1 MKLTR
6 KFATFKFKSSNQQMD
21 HRNVNFSIKKSQIHT
36 HMLGL
41 TQKLTKLDIAL
52 EGQVFAWDSG
62 SGSQKMAMNELL
74 FTVYRRVIGQ
84 RGSNCAKIT
93 QKRQKLAETGG
104 NMKTLVTMT
113 FMGSETVGN
122 TTMPPPPVE

>member
-52 EGQVFAWDSG
+52 EGQVFALDSG
-62 SGSQKMAMNELL
+62 SGSQKMAP
-74 FTVYRRVIGQ
+74 
-84 RGSNCAKIT
+84 K
-93 QKRQKLAETGG
+93 
-104 NMKTLVTMT
+104 
-113 FMGSETVGN
+113 
-122 TTMPPPPVE
+122 

>member
-1 MKLTR
+1 
-6 KFATFKFKSSNQQMD
+6 
-21 HRNVNFSIKKSQIHT
+21 
-36 HMLGL
+36 MLGL

-62 SGSQKMAMNELL
+62 SGSQKMAINEFF

-93 QKRQKLAETGG
+93 QKRQKLAEIDG
-104 NMKTLVTMT
+104 NMKTLVTLM
-113 FMGSETVGN
+113 FMGSETIGN
-122 TTMPPPPVE
+122 TTLPPPLVELAQTPLL

>member
-62 SGSQKMAMNELL
+62 SGSQKIAKNSHERA
-74 FTVYRRVIGQ
+74 FVYHLPQSYRTARLKLCKNY
-84 RGSNCAKIT
+84 SKTPKI
-93 QKRQKLAETGG
+93 GG
-104 NMKTLVTMT
+104 N
-113 FMGSETVGN
+113 
-122 TTMPPPPVE
+122 